1 MIKVLKFGGEVL
13 KNINRIKLAAREV
26 ENYIKEKTLPVI
38 VVSAMGDT
46 TDRLIELSKKI
57 SKNPDKREMD
67 MLLTAGERISMA
79 LFSMALKE
87 RNINSKSLTGSQAGI
102 LTDTKH
108 SSATILEIKGERI
121 LKMIEKGEVPIIAGF
136 QGISTEKEITTLG
149 RGGSDLTAAA
159 IAVFLKAEEVI
170 FYKDVDGIYSLPPK
184 IIKKSKRIKEISFE
198 EMLFL
203 SEYGAEVLNPRAVA
217 IGMKYNLKFYIKNL
231 KKEGF
236 TVIKKE
242 SIEAP
247 YVKAITLKRG
257 IALLV
262 LEKVKENFEVP
273 QTAQFLNENSI
284 NVLFFMHGIKN
295 ERGVDLSF
303 AIESKNINKEILEK
317 IKNLY
322 NPEKI
327 KLMKKLG
334 ALTIVGY
341 GIGDSPEILNESMK
355 ELEKE
360 KIHIYAIFSSRPGI
374 IFVLKEKD
382 LLRSLKMLSKKWKL
396 IL

>member
-13 KNINRIKLAAREV
+13 RTTSRIKLAAKEV
-26 ENYIKEKTLPVI
+26 EKYIKKGVHPVI

-46 TDRLIELSKKI
+46 TDKLIELAKKI
-57 SKNPDKREMD
+57 SKSPDIREMD

-79 LFSMALKE
+79 LFSMALRE
-87 RNINSKSLTGSQAGI
+87 RNIKSRSLTGSQAGI
-102 LTDTKH
+102 LTDTRH
-108 SSATILEIKGERI
+108 SSAHIIEIRGKRILETIER
-121 LKMIEKGEVPIIAGF
+121 GEVPIIAGF
-136 QGISTEKEITTLG
+136 QGVSTEKEVTTLG

-159 IAVFLKAEEVI
+159 IAVFLKAKEVI

-184 IIKKSKRIKEISFE
+184 IIKKSKKIKELSFE

-231 KKEGF
+231 KKEDF

-242 SIEAP
+242 AIEAP
-247 YVKAITLKRG
+247 YVKAITLKKG

-262 LEKVKENFEVP
+262 LEKVKENFDIP
-273 QTAQFLNENSI
+273 QTAKFLNDNNI
-284 NVLFFMHGIKN
+284 NVLFFMHGIRDK
-295 ERGVDLSF
+295 RGVDLSF
-303 AIESKNINKEILEK
+303 AIESKNINKKILTKIEK
-317 IKNLY
+317 LY
-322 NPEKI
+322 RPYKI

-341 GIGDSPEILNESMK
+341 GIGDSPEILGESMK
-355 ELEKE
+355 ELETKGV
-360 KIHIYAIFSSRPGI
+360 HIYAIFSSKPGI
-374 IFVLKEKD
+374 IFVLKEED
-382 LLRSLKMLSKKWKL
+382 LLRSLKILSIKWKL
-396 IL
+396 TS